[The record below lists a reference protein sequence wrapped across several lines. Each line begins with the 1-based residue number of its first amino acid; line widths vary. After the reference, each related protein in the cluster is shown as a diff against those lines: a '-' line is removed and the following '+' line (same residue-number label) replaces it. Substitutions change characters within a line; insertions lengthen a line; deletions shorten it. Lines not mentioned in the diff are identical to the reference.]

1 MFSTL
6 FYDRC
11 VCSPVGRGR
20 ESSVASVIM
29 MYSPDIPSASP
40 GSKTTG
46 DGSLV
51 TSRRANGTSPENYYA
66 RIETEESVK
75 CIVSSVLFFLVL
87 LAFFLVALLMN
98 PEM

>member
-1 MFSTL
+1 
-6 FYDRC
+6 
-11 VCSPVGRGR
+11 
-20 ESSVASVIM
+20 M
-29 MYSPDIPSASP
+29 MYSPDIPSASA
-40 GSKTTG
+40 GKTTG

-51 TSRRANGTSPENYYA
+51 TSRRALGTSPENYYA

-75 CIVSSVLFFLVL
+75 CVVSSVLFFLVL